1 MLLRI
6 IRRALVGIL
15 LVISALAGTAGA
27 DDAPYWPSEIEQ
39 RLDEVDSQ
47 MVEMQWK
54 LRAARHSGDEKAARE
69 LEGAFK
75 ELQQERGQLLRATG
89 RLQSE

>member
-6 IRRALVGIL
+6 IRRALVGIF

-47 MVEMQWK
+47 VISMQRK
-54 LRAARHSGDEKAARE
+54 LRAARHGGDAKAVKE
-69 LEGAFK
+69 LESAFK